1 MDSLDSLTNN
11 YWNTIYLIFTYI
23 FKFINGTLLQ
33 PFLWRQ
39 LSVRRKSINIYIKTA
54 DFNILDKPFFFFTW
68 FICYFLEGIW
78 NVEYI
83 ETPKIGKFINRRL
96 MIM

>member
-1 MDSLDSLTNN
+1 MDSLDSLIIIETP
-11 YWNTIYLIFTYI
+11 FTY
-23 FKFINGTLLQ
+23 FLLTYLSLLMG
-33 PFLWRQ
+33 PYYNLSCEGI
-39 LSVRRKSINIYIKTA
+39 LSVLRKSINIYIKTV
-54 DFNILDKPFFFFTW
+54 DFNILDKPFFFFFTW

-83 ETPKIGKFINRRL
+83 ETPKIGKFTNRRL